1 MALSIKVSNIGA
13 ELTSINFN
21 GAEMLHDG
29 KKFWYRQAPILF
41 PTVGRLR
48 DNKTIINDKEYEIP
62 QHGFAKDMEFELI
75 EDLENAKVYMIKSN
89 ENTLKMYPFEF
100 ELYVAYIIQK
110 DVLTVKYKVINKS
123 KTQMLFGIGGHPG
136 FSLKL
141 PQEEYYFELNR
152 KETNPKF
159 MEVEG
164 NYISNNPAKNILKD
178 NKIIEIEKDS
188 FINDAIMMKNL
199 KSTKITLKQKKDNK
213 KILEFNFEDF
223 PILAIWSM
231 PNAPFICLEPWFNY
245 ADTVEETGYFKDK
258 EGVIKLEQE
267 KEFDCKFSVKFFKE

>member
-1 MALSIKVSNIGA
+1 MALNIKVSNIGA

-29 KKFWYRQAPILF
+29 RNFWDRQAPVLF

-75 EDLENAKVYMIKSN
+75 EDLESAKVYMTKSN

-110 DVLTVKYKVINKS
+110 DTLTVKYKVINKS

-136 FSLKL
+136 FALKL

-152 KETNPKF
+152 KETSPKF

-164 NYISNNPAKNILKD
+164 NYISNYPAKNILKD

-199 KSTKITLKQKKDNK
+199 KSTKITLKQKKDNE

-245 ADTVEETGYFKDK
+245 ADRVEETGYFKDK
-258 EGVIKLEQE
+258 EGVIKLEPE
-267 KEFDCKFSVKFFKE
+267 REFDCKFSIKFFKE